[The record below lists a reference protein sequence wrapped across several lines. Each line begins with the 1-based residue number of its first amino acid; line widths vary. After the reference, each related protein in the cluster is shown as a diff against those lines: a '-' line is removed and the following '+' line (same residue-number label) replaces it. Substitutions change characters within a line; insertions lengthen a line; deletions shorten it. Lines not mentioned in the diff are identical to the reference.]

1 MILFSIGS
9 VVVSTA
15 KCLYLV
21 LSVDLG
27 VSIVSQVEPT
37 SVFVSHPYHSTLDI
51 KIILKTSALFCSI
64 EIKL

>member
-1 MILFSIGS
+1 MIRFSTGS

-37 SVFVSHPYHSTLDI
+37 SVFVSHPYHSTLGI
-51 KIILKTSALFCSI
+51 KIILKTCNLICPI